1 MFSFNQKENRQKA
14 KWLILI
20 ITICILIYLGIRYI
34 GIVASSIWWFTN
46 LIMPILLGLI
56 LALILDM
63 PISFFENTLF
73 TKKLHLKSNTLK
85 RNLSI
90 LLSFITVLGI
100 LILALFLVIPE
111 LIQAVITLIDIGTK
125 SLQDFSQFEE
135 SMDYSVLPFGKY
147 IKTLNIDWNTVIEKL
162 ESLLPTLFTKIS
174 ATLPTALGSSVGV
187 FVDVFLGIIFSI
199 YILANKEKFIEQS
212 KHLLAVWLPEKTNH
226 VLLHI
231 GHVCADSLRN
241 FISGQTIEAIILGSL
256 CALGMAILQ
265 LPYAPT
271 IGILV
276 GVTAFIPYVGAYI
289 GIIIGFIMILTIHP
303 LKAVVFVVFLV
314 ILQQVEGNVIY
325 PKVVGSRINLPS
337 FWVLAGLTVGGNLAG
352 PIGMIL
358 GVPAGA
364 ALYTLLNDITLWK
377 ENQNKI
383 KSKTECSEDIKHE

>member
-63 PISFFENTLF
+63 PLSFFENTLF